1 MPQRL
6 TATVVTIAAIIAF
19 LVVGKSLL
27 VPFAIALIIWYIIDA
42 IALKIRRV
50 SIRGIRPFEHLS
62 LLLALIVVVLLFS
75 GIVQM
80 IGDTVEQVR
89 IAAPDYQDNV
99 AKILQRFSSL
109 TGLEVAPAIAHWA
122 NDLNLGGII
131 GSFAAAIMGLA
142 GNAGLVAIYVAF
154 LLLEQRYFGVK
165 LRIMF
170 PNDARRRKVNQML
183 DAIQIQIRQYVYI
196 KTMVSA
202 LTGIV
207 SYAILLWVGVD
218 YAPFWALLIF
228 MLNYIPTI
236 GSMIAVLL
244 PTVLSLVQFDTFGP
258 FVTLLVSLG
267 TLQILIGNFLEPRLM
282 GSSLNLSPL
291 VVILALS
298 LWGQMWGVTG
308 MFLSVPITVIGMIVL
323 ANFPQT
329 RAIAVAMSQNG
340 RLKVKR

>member
-6 TATVVTIAAIIAF
+6 TATIVALAAVIAF
-19 LVVGKSLL
+19 LVIGKSLL

-42 IALKIRRV
+42 ISLKIHGLSIYGIQPFQHV
-50 SIRGIRPFEHLS
+50 SLF
-62 LLLALIVVVLLFS
+62 LALMVVVLLLS
-75 GIVQM
+75 GMVQM
-80 IGDTVEQVR
+80 IGDTVEQVKM
-89 IAAPDYQDNV
+89 AAPNYQDNV
-99 AKILQRFSSL
+99 TKILERLASL
-109 TGLEVAPAIAHWA
+109 TGVEVAPAIAHWA
-122 NDLNLGGII
+122 KDLDLGGII

-142 GNAGLVAIYVAF
+142 GNAGLVAIYVVF
-154 LLLEQRYFGVK
+154 LLLEERYFGIK

-170 PNDARRRKVNQML
+170 PDADRHRKITRML
-183 DAIQIQIRQYVYI
+183 DAIQLQIRQYVYI

-202 LTGIV
+202 LTGIL
-207 SYAILLWVGVD
+207 SYVVLLWVGVD

-244 PTVLSLVQFDTFGP
+244 PTALSLVQFDTFGP
-258 FVTLLVSLG
+258 FITLLVSLG
-267 TLQILIGNFLEPRLM
+267 TLQVLIGNVLEPRLM

-298 LWGQMWGVTG
+298 FWGQMWGVTG
-308 MFLSVPITVIGMIVL
+308 MFLSVPITVISMIVL

-329 RAIAVAMSQNG
+329 RAIAVAMSENG
-340 RLKVKR
+340 RLKIST

>member
-1 MPQRL
+1 MPQAL
-6 TATVVTIAAIIAF
+6 TATILTITAIIAF

-27 VPFAIALIIWYIIDA
+27 VPFAIALIVWYVIDA
-42 IALKIRRV
+42 IALKIRQFAIHGIQPFQHV
-50 SIRGIRPFEHLS
+50 SLF
-62 LLLALIVVVLLFS
+62 LALVVVILLFS
-75 GIVQM
+75 GMINM

-99 AKILQRFSSL
+99 VKILDRFASV
-109 TGLEVAPAIAHWA
+109 TGVEVAPAIQHWA
-122 NDLNLGGII
+122 KDLNIGGVI
-131 GSFAAAIMGLA
+131 GDFAAAIMALA

-154 LLLEQRYFGVK
+154 LLLEERYFGIK

-170 PNDARRRKVNQML
+170 PDADRRKKVNQML
-183 DAIQIQIRQYVYI
+183 EAIQVQIRQYVYI

-244 PTVLSLVQFDTFGP
+244 PTALSLVQFDTFGP
-258 FVTLLVSLG
+258 FMTLLVSLG
-267 TLQILIGNFLEPRLM
+267 TVQMLIGNLLEPRLM

-308 MFLSVPITVIGMIVL
+308 MFLSVPITVITMIVL

-329 RAIAVAMSQNG
+329 RAIAVAMSENG
-340 RLKVKR
+340 RLKITT

>member
-42 IALKIRRV
+42 IALKIRKI
-50 SIRGIRPFEHLS
+50 SIRGIQPFQHVS
-62 LLLALIVVVLLFS
+62 IFLALIVVILLFS
-75 GIVQM
+75 GVVQM

-99 AKILQRFSSL
+99 TKILERLASL
-109 TGLEVAPAIAHWA
+109 TGIQVAPAIAHWA
-122 NDLNLGGII
+122 KDLDLGGII
-131 GSFAAAIMGLA
+131 GSFATAIMGLA

-154 LLLEQRYFGVK
+154 LLLEERYFGIK

-170 PNDARRRKVNQML
+170 PDTERRKRVNQML
-183 DAIQIQIRQYVYI
+183 DAIQVQIRQYVYI

-244 PTVLSLVQFDTFGP
+244 PTALSLVQFDTFGP

-267 TLQILIGNFLEPRLM
+267 TVQMLIGNFLEPRLM

-308 MFLSVPITVIGMIVL
+308 MFLSVPITVISMIVL

-329 RAIAVAMSQNG
+329 RAIAVAMSENG
-340 RLKVKR
+340 RLKMER

>member
-42 IALKIRRV
+42 IALKIRKI
-50 SIRGIRPFEHLS
+50 SIRGIQPFQHVS
-62 LLLALIVVVLLFS
+62 IFLALIVVILLFS
-75 GIVQM
+75 GVVQM

-99 AKILQRFSSL
+99 TKILERLASL
-109 TGLEVAPAIAHWA
+109 TGIQVAPAIAHWA
-122 NDLNLGGII
+122 KDLDLGGII
-131 GSFAAAIMGLA
+131 GSFATAIMGLA

-154 LLLEQRYFGVK
+154 LLLEERYFGIK

-170 PNDARRRKVNQML
+170 PDTERRKRVNQML
-183 DAIQIQIRQYVYI
+183 DAIQVQIRQYVYI

-244 PTVLSLVQFDTFGP
+244 PTALSLVQFDTFGP
-258 FVTLLVSLG
+258 FLTLLVSLG
-267 TLQILIGNFLEPRLM
+267 TVQMLIGNFLEPRLM

-308 MFLSVPITVIGMIVL
+308 MFLSVPITVISMIVL

-329 RAIAVAMSQNG
+329 RAIAVAMSENG
-340 RLKVKR
+340 RLKMER

>member
-6 TATVVTIAAIIAF
+6 TATIVALAAVIAF
-19 LVVGKSLL
+19 LVIGKSLL

-42 IALKIRRV
+42 ISLKIHGLSIYGIQPFQHV
-50 SIRGIRPFEHLS
+50 SLF
-62 LLLALIVVVLLFS
+62 LALVVVVLLLS
-75 GIVQM
+75 GMVQM
-80 IGDTVEQVR
+80 IGDTVEQVK
-89 IAAPDYQDNV
+89 IAAPNYQDNV
-99 AKILQRFSSL
+99 TKILERLASL
-109 TGLEVAPAIAHWA
+109 TGVEVAPAIAHWA
-122 NDLNLGGII
+122 KDLDLGGII

-142 GNAGLVAIYVAF
+142 GNAGLVAIYVVF
-154 LLLEQRYFGVK
+154 LLLEERYFGIK

-170 PNDARRRKVNQML
+170 PDADRHRKITQML

-202 LTGIV
+202 LTGIL
-207 SYAILLWVGVD
+207 SYAVLLWVGVD

-244 PTVLSLVQFDTFGP
+244 PTALSLVQFDTFGP
-258 FVTLLVSLG
+258 FITLLVSLG
-267 TLQILIGNFLEPRLM
+267 TLQVLIGNVLEPRLM

-298 LWGQMWGVTG
+298 FWGQMWGVTG
-308 MFLSVPITVIGMIVL
+308 MFLSVPITVISMIVL

-329 RAIAVAMSQNG
+329 RAIAVAMSENG
-340 RLKVKR
+340 RLKIST